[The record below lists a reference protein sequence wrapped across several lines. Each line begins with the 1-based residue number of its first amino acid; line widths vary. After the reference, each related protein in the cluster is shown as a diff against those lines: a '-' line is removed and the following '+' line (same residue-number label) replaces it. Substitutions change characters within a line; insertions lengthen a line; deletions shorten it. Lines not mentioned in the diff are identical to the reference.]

1 MSYEHSEAFKENS
14 QLAAY
19 SCNGGQGMG
28 SEELA
33 KQVSDFP
40 GCHKR
45 GQRLIMLIARAEN
58 CSSTRER
65 LFRTT
70 EARNSVLR
78 PINK

>member
-40 GCHKR
+40 GCHKKGAAFNNANCRSWELQLKEGAFVQDDR
-45 GQRLIMLIARAEN
+45 GSEL
-58 CSSTRER
+58 S
-65 LFRTT
+65 
-70 EARNSVLR
+70 
-78 PINK
+78 P